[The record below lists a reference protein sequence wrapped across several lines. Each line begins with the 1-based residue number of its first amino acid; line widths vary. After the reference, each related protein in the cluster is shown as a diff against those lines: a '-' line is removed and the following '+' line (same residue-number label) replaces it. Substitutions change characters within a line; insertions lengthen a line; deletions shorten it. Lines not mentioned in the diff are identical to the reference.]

1 MTAPAAKTRA
11 KGLGRR
17 LQQSELFL
25 STAGKL
31 AARYIRAVYKTST
44 VIREPADIDSYLE
57 KLNPMIVAMWHGQ
70 FLLLPLIK
78 PKSVTVH
85 NMVAK
90 HTDGEMIGRTLLH
103 FDMGL
108 IRGAGAG
115 DSGKDRGGAGALRAA
130 LKALRANITVAMT
143 TDIPP
148 GPARVAGMGIV
159 TLARMSGRPIVPLA
173 IATQRFIT
181 LPTWSRLTINLPF
194 TKLAM
199 VAGEP
204 IHVPRDV
211 DDAALE
217 IFRQKVE
224 AAMNAT
230 TARAYELAGS
240 DARKT
245 APRPAKEA
253 PRSGFLL
260 SVYRGATW
268 AARPAAMTILRR
280 RAARGKEVPARLP
293 ERLGIAAIPRPQ
305 GPLYW
310 FHAASVGETNAIL
323 PLMHE
328 LKRRYPALNILLT
341 TVTVTSAKI
350 AAERLPQGAIHQF
363 MPLDSP
369 RFCRRFIEHWRPDL
383 GLFTESE
390 IWPNLIVEASRRKVP
405 LVLVNAR
412 MSQRSSK
419 RWARLSSL
427 SKPVFSRFDLVLTQN
442 WRFAKRLTGLGAPK
456 ATITGNLKYDAPP
469 PSVDARTLDELRQ
482 SLGGRPVFLAAS
494 THPGE
499 DEAAARVQEI
509 LQSTIPSLLTIIV
522 PRHPGR
528 GEAIASLLGG
538 RNLSVARRAA
548 GEAISS
554 ATQIYLADT
563 IGELGLFYKL
573 APLSFI
579 GGSLVQHGGQ
589 NPIEAVKL
597 GSGILSG
604 PHTFNFAETYT
615 VLQRYE
621 GCRLVAG
628 PEDLAAALIRL
639 FENPQEAEEMRR
651 RAAAAIGTL
660 GGALEKTLE
669 ALKPYLPASPI
680 FSAPAA
686 EGMAE
691 HAA

>member
-1 MTAPAAKTRA
+1 MTMSAPKARA
-11 KGLGRR
+11 KNLGRR
-17 LQQSELFL
+17 LQQSEFFMNAV
-25 STAGKL
+25 SKI
-31 AARYIRAVYKTST
+31 AARHIRTVYATSK
-44 VIREPADIDSYLE
+44 VIREPADTDAYLE

-70 FLLLPLIK
+70 FLLLPLVK
-78 PKSVTVH
+78 PKSVPVY

-90 HTDGEMIGRTLLH
+90 HTDGEMIGRALLH

-115 DSGKDRGGAGALRAA
+115 EKGKDRGGAGALRAA
-130 LKALRANITVAMT
+130 LKALRANATVAMT

-159 TLARMSGRPIVPLA
+159 TLAKMSGRPIVPLA
-173 IATQRFIT
+173 IATGRFLA
-181 LPTWSRLTINLPF
+181 LPTWSRFTINLPF

-204 IHVPRDV
+204 IHVPRNADGE
-211 DDAALE
+211 ALE
-217 IFRQKVE
+217 AFRLQVE

-230 TARAYELAGS
+230 TERAYELAGS
-240 DARKT
+240 NARKT
-245 APRPAKEA
+245 APKTAK
-253 PRSGFLL
+253 PPRRSGFLL
-260 SVYRGATW
+260 SLYRGATW

-280 RAARGKEVPARLP
+280 RVARGKEVPERLS
-293 ERLGIAAIPRPQ
+293 ERLGMATVRRPE
-305 GPLYW
+305 GPLFW
-310 FHAASVGETNAIL
+310 FHAASIGETNAIL

-328 LKRRYPALNILLT
+328 LKHRFPKLNLLLT
-341 TVTVTSAKI
+341 TITVTSATI
-350 AAERLPQGAIHQF
+350 AAERLPAGAIHQF

-390 IWPNLIVEASRRKVP
+390 IWPNLIVEATDRKVP

-412 MSQRSSK
+412 MSMRSCK

-442 WRFAKRLTGLGAPK
+442 WRIAKRLTGLGARK
-456 ATITGNLKYDAPP
+456 TSITGNLKYDAPP
-469 PSVDARTLDELRQ
+469 PPVDATAMEELRR

-499 DEAAARVQEI
+499 DEAVARVQEI
-509 LQSTIPSLLTIIV
+509 LQSAIPSLLTVIA
-522 PRHPGR
+522 PRHPDR
-528 GEAIASLLGG
+528 GEAIASLLGQRG
-538 RNLSVARRAA
+538 LDFARRSV
-548 GEAISS
+548 GERISET
-554 ATQIYLADT
+554 TQIYVADT
-563 IGELGLFYKL
+563 IGELGLFYTL

-579 GGSLVQHGGQ
+579 GGSLVSHGGQ
-589 NPIEAVKL
+589 NPIEAIKL

-604 PHTFNFAETYT
+604 PHTFNFAETYG

-621 GCRLVAG
+621 GFRLVAG
-628 PEDLAAALIRL
+628 PDDLAAALKSL
-639 FENPQEAEEMRR
+639 FENPAQAAEMHR
-651 RAAAAIGTL
+651 RAVVAIGTL
-660 GGALEKTLE
+660 EGALNRTLE
-669 ALKPYLPASPI
+669 ALKPYLPASPVLL
-680 FSAPAA
+680 APQADRA
-686 EGMAE
+686 AE